1 MLKSIFTAV
10 YTAITLEFL
19 KRIFNKLKSPL
30 EHEVHIDHRDSS
42 DNWYVMCKDRY
53 INWFDSKEEAQVFV
67 WNACARA
74 KSLCTKLKIVED
86 GGEHCLVSADSIPG
100 LELDELVGI
109 NQTIDE
115 ME

>member
-1 MLKSIFTAV
+1 MNSIFNMFYLSLFISFV
-10 YTAITLEFL
+10 RKIVD
-19 KRIFNKLKSPL
+19 KVKSPL
-30 EHEVHIDHRDSS
+30 EHDVHIEHRDSS

-53 INWFDSKEEAQVFV
+53 ITWFDSKEEAQVFV

-74 KSLCTKLKIVED
+74 KTLCTKLKIIED

-100 LELDELVGI
+100 LELDELIAV

-115 ME
+115 MD